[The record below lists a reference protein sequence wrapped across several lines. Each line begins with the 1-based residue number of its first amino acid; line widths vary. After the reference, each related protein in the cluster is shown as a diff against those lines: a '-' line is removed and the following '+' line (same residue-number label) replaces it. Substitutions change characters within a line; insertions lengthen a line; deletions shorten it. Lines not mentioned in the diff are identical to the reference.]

1 MGRRRTDGWR
11 DEGLTDRLLFPLLS
25 TPRKEKGG
33 NGESRGENEEKE
45 RKGKKSGGGKK
56 GDITDGWREE
66 RKFFFS
72 HASGFFCISAI
83 KSQLGGWVSV
93 NKLLL
98 RGIGVLFIG
107 RRAAPSSLDSLQY
120 DLFNL
125 SSWPSLR

>member
-1 MGRRRTDGWR
+1 MDGERR
-11 DEGLTDRLLFPLLS
+11 
-25 TPRKEKGG
+25 
-33 NGESRGENEEKE
+33 ES
-45 RKGKKSGGGKK
+45 
-56 GDITDGWREE
+56 
-66 RKFFFS
+66 FFFS
-72 HASGFFCISAI
+72 HASGVVCVSA
-83 KSQLGGWVSV
+83 KKASQLGGWMSV